1 MLWITPIV
9 AALLTVVY
17 VRLAF
22 NVIGLR
28 RSNKVSLG
36 TGGVDALERAIRAH
50 GNFAEYVP
58 LGLILMLALEWNKAP
73 TLLVAALGALLVAGR
88 VIHAKGIQETGTFK
102 SRILGMKLTFAS
114 LGLLALANAGWV
126 AYKALLA

>member
-1 MLWITPIV
+1 MLWITPI
-9 AALLTVVY
+9 AAAVLTVAY
-17 VRLAF
+17 IRLAF

-58 LGLILMLALEWNKAP
+58 LGLVLMLALEWNKAP

-88 VIHAKGIQETGTFK
+88 LIHAKGIQETGTFK
-102 SRILGMKLTFAS
+102 NRILGMKLTFGS
-114 LGLLALANAGWV
+114 LGLLALSNLGWV
-126 AYKALLA
+126 AWVSLRG

>member
-9 AALLTVVY
+9 AAVLTAAY
-17 VRLAF
+17 IRLAF

-36 TGGVDALERAIRAH
+36 AGGVDALERAIRAH
-50 GNFAEYVP
+50 GNFSEYVP

-73 TLLVAALGALLVAGR
+73 GLLVAALGALLVAGR

-102 SRILGMKLTFAS
+102 NRILCMKLTFAS
-114 LGLLALANAGWV
+114 LGLLALANVGWL
-126 AYKALLA
+126 AYAALRG